1 MRWSHVAGK
10 FLRTDVWYL
19 GGVAGTAGLFS
30 LSFLV
35 LLHGPG
41 LGFSAAGSPRD
52 VDFPSGKSFLQ
63 ASPRV
68 QCSRG

>member
-1 MRWSHVAGK
+1 MVGR
-10 FLRTDVWYL
+10 FLRADVWYL
-19 GGVAGTAGLFS
+19 GGVAGTARVFT

-35 LLHGPG
+35 PLHRPG
-41 LGFSAAGSPRD
+41 SGLSAAGSPRD
-52 VDFPSGKSFLQ
+52 VDLPAGHL